1 MAKCHLELA
10 CPGLAAAVLWSPAL
24 SLVIIQDVQRLPSR
38 SPLMSCH
45 ISVNELHI
53 FNFFITH
60 RLMFSRILP
69 VCPNLPLPA
78 VTSPRLYIYT
88 LICKIYAKLE
98 MLAIF
103 HILLRLRPTCA
114 GCACTARR
122 VSDRAAS

>member
-1 MAKCHLELA
+1 MKAVVAAFNQEKALVGAFSVITNLRMELFEALVAKCHLELA

-69 VCPNLPLPA
+69 VCPNLHLPA
-78 VTSPRLYIYT
+78 VPSLAFTFT
-88 LICKIYAKLE
+88 L
-98 MLAIF
+98 
-103 HILLRLRPTCA
+103 
-114 GCACTARR
+114 
-122 VSDRAAS
+122 